1 MVESNAIIVTM
12 SMAFAKAVPVY
23 AEPLG
28 CFTKEGNVTVPV
40 PAVPW
45 VTNILTVWP
54 GFMLVGAMLVPVP
67 SANVNV
73 KKLFVDK
80 LTGELFAVMKK
91 GSTEVEMSKFC
102 EDKLLSI
109 KSSAPIND
117 KIEDNFTI
125 DSILDKITEKG
136 LESLS
141 IREKFFLKKNS

>member
-1 MVESNAIIVTM
+1 MDNMKFEVVVFDLRKYSTPEEIENIA
-12 SMAFAKAVPVY
+12 
-23 AEPLG
+23 
-28 CFTKEGNVTVPV
+28 
-40 PAVPW
+40 
-45 VTNILTVWP
+45 VTNDI
-54 GFMLVGAMLVPVP
+54 
-67 SANVNV
+67 SIDS
-73 KKLFVDK
+73 KKVSSLATKYSKVFVDK

>member
-1 MVESNAIIVTM
+1 MNKITKSNGNTPRTPEEIENIAVANDISIDSKKV
-12 SMAFAKAVPVY
+12 SDLSAKYSKV
-23 AEPLG
+23 
-28 CFTKEGNVTVPV
+28 
-40 PAVPW
+40 
-45 VTNILTVWP
+45 
-54 GFMLVGAMLVPVP
+54 
-67 SANVNV
+67 
-73 KKLFVDK
+73 FVDK